1 MKTKNIKMDNEKLLQ
16 AVTKIKSFFTDLPI
30 DTEVEMKEM
39 TLSDGTK
46 IKVSGEFV
54 EGSLITVVNVDG
66 SETPAPDGELV
77 LEDLTVI
84 TVKDGMIAS
93 IVPVEVEEP
102 KEDLELAEKFDA
114 LNVSYAELKSKY
126 DELLKATTENKF
138 SVEKF
143 SKELKALQ
151 EIQRE
156 TFSVVE
162 QLAGLPSGE
171 PVEVKASTIK
181 TKHDKFAQL
190 GATLLNL
197 KK

>member
-1 MKTKNIKMDNEKLLQ
+1 MDNEKLLQ

-30 DTEVEMKEM
+30 DTAVEMKEM

-54 EGSLITVVNVDG
+54 EGSLITIVNVDG
-66 SETPAPDGELV
+66 SEMPAPDGELV
-77 LEDLTVI
+77 LEDSTVI
-84 TVKDGMIAS
+84 TVKDGAIAS
-93 IVPVEVEEP
+93 IVPAVAMDGTND
-102 KEDLELAEKFDA
+102 DLEMSAKFDA
-114 LNVSYAELKSKY
+114 LNVSYDELKSKY
-126 DELLKATTENKF
+126 DELLKATTESKF
-138 SVEKF
+138 AVEKF

-162 QLAGLPSGE
+162 QLAGLPSGD
-171 PVEVKASTIK
+171 PVEVKASTTK

>member
-1 MKTKNIKMDNEKLLQ
+1 MDNEKLLQ

-30 DTEVEMKEM
+30 DTAVEMKEM

-46 IKVSGEFV
+46 IKVSGELA
-54 EGSLITVVNVDG
+54 EKALITIVNVDG
-66 SETPAPDGELV
+66 SEMQAPDGELV
-77 LEDLTVI
+77 LEDLTVV
-84 TVKDGMIAS
+84 TVKDGMVAS
-93 IVPVEVEEP
+93 IVPVSVDEP
-102 KEDLELAEKFDA
+102 KDDLEMSAKFDA
-114 LNVSYAELKSKY
+114 LNVSYSELKSKY
-126 DELLKATTENKF
+126 DELLKATTETKF

-162 QLAGLPSGE
+162 QLAGMPSGE
-171 PVEVKASTIK
+171 PVEVKASTTK